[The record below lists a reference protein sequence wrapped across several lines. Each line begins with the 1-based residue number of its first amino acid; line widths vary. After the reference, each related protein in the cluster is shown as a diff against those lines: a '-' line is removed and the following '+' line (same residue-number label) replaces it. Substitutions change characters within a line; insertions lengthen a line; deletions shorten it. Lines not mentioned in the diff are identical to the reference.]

1 MSSIFYNRFFANQSN
16 KIIDWEADTIKVALT
31 TSSYTPNKAHNT
43 FSQITNEVSGTGYT
57 AGGATLGSATV
68 TEDDT
73 NDLVKLDGADVTWTT
88 STITNA
94 RYAIVYDS
102 TLANDDLI
110 ACIDFVTNRSSV
122 ASDFKIQWHADGILT
137 GEQA

>member
-57 AGGATLGSATV
+57 AGGATLGSAAV

-73 NDLVKLDGADVTWTT
+73 NDLVKLDGADITWTV

-94 RYAIVYDS
+94 RYAIIYDS

-110 ACIDFVTNRSSV
+110 ACIDFVTNRSSA
-122 ASDFKIQWHADGILT
+122 ASDFKIQWHADGIMT
-137 GEQA
+137 GK